1 MENTVIKQADAV
13 VVGGGA
19 AGIVAAYKM
28 AKKGLKVIMMDKG
41 SSMLD
46 SDFSKI
52 SGYIG
57 CDTKYQKAND
67 QKGHKPDDHRHA
79 MNHQKLFHRNF

>member
-41 SSMLD
+41 SSMQ
-46 SDFSKI
+46 
-52 SGYIG
+52 IG
-57 CDTKYQKAND
+57 RA
-67 QKGHKPDDHRHA
+67 HV
-79 MNHQKLFHRNF
+79 